1 MNMDEARIL
10 GTLLLAIGSLMSI
23 LIPIFKISSNI
34 TSMKNSIDH
43 MMENDKRRDERI
55 NNHGRE
61 IDEVVR
67 QVDKN
72 GVTIANMQTQLNRH
86 EDRLNNLES
95 KFGKNA

>member
-1 MNMDEARIL
+1 MDEAKML
-10 GTLLLAIGSLMSI
+10 GTMLIAIGSLMSI

-61 IDEVVR
+61 IDMVVR

-72 GVTIANMQTQLNRH
+72 GVTISNMQTQLDRH
-86 EDRLNNLES
+86 EDRINSLES
-95 KFGKNA
+95 KLNKQ

>member
-1 MNMDEARIL
+1 MDMDEARLL

-72 GVTIANMQTQLNRH
+72 GVTIANMQTQL
-86 EDRLNNLES
+86 DRYEERINKLES
-95 KFGKNA
+95 KFQKNA

>member
-1 MNMDEARIL
+1 MSMDEAKML

-72 GVTIANMQTQLNRH
+72 GVTIANMQTQLDRH
-86 EDRLNNLES
+86 EDRINKLES
-95 KFGKNA
+95 KFQKNA

>member
-1 MNMDEARIL
+1 MDMDEARLL

-86 EDRLNNLES
+86 EDRLNKLES
-95 KFGKNA
+95 KFQKNA

>member
-1 MNMDEARIL
+1 MNMEEAKML
-10 GTLLLAIGSLMSI
+10 GTVLIAIGSLMSI

-72 GVTIANMQTQLNRH
+72 GVTISNMQTQLERH
-86 EDRLNNLES
+86 EERINALE
-95 KFGKNA
+95 KARG

>member
-1 MNMDEARIL
+1 MDEARLL

-72 GVTIANMQTQLNRH
+72 GVTIANMQTQLDRH
-86 EDRLNNLES
+86 EDRINKLES
-95 KFGKNA
+95 KFQKNA

>member
-1 MNMDEARIL
+1 ML
-10 GTLLLAIGSLMSI
+10 GTVLIAIGSLMSI

-72 GVTIANMQTQLNRH
+72 GVTISNMQIQLNHH
-86 EDRLNNLES
+86 EDRINKLES
-95 KFGKNA
+95 RFQKDA

>member
-1 MNMDEARIL
+1 MDMDEARLL

-72 GVTIANMQTQLNRH
+72 GVTIANMQTQLDRH
-86 EDRLNNLES
+86 EDRINKLES
-95 KFGKNA
+95 KFQKNA

>member
-1 MNMDEARIL
+1 MDEAKML
-10 GTLLLAIGSLMSI
+10 GTMLIAIGSLMSI

-61 IDEVVR
+61 IDMVVR

-72 GVTIANMQTQLNRH
+72 GVTISNMQTQLDRH
-86 EDRLNNLES
+86 EQRINSLES
-95 KFGKNA
+95 KLNKSS